1 MNRVFDRTFLQ
12 YQLASLRH
20 NKYKKNVFFP
30 NILLLLAAVFFFD
43 RPIFATGFIALAAG
57 VIAYGHFRFKKEA
70 NASEE
75 KFDLFLEKRFREY
88 DKQMKKKKDT
98 SFIVQR
104 YAIGTEIG
112 KVEVDEAIEKITQAM
127 KEDPQ
132 SKRYIYNFLLSLYI
146 LKYGEDTKK
155 IPGEYIE
162 YLDKVYK
169 TEQNI
174 NILTEAIKNAI
185 WLKDYGKAIK
195 LSEKAENEL
204 KSIKKIRNSAFN
216 AIYRTTIISVPYYK
230 GVAHKNTNNGKKARE
245 SFDNALKHCKADK
258 LKMKILEIK
267 N

>member
-12 YQLASLRH
+12 YQLAALRH

-30 NILLLLAAVFFFD
+30 NILLLLAAVYFYD
-43 RPIFATGFIALAAG
+43 RPIFAAGFVALAAG
-57 VIAYGHFRFKKEA
+57 VIAYGHFRFRKEA

-75 KFDLFLEKRFREY
+75 KFDLFLGKRFNDY

-104 YAIGTEIG
+104 YAIGVEIG
-112 KVEVDEAIEKITQAM
+112 KVGVDEAIEKITEGM

-132 SKRYIYNFLLSLYI
+132 SKRYVYNYLLSLHI
-146 LKYGEDTKK
+146 LKYGDETKK

-162 YLDKVYK
+162 YLDKAYK

-185 WLKDYGKAIK
+185 WLKDYSKAIK
-195 LSEKAENEL
+195 LSEKAETEL
-204 KSIKKIRNSAFN
+204 KNIKKIRNPAFN

-245 SFDNALKHCKADK
+245 SFDLALKNCKADK
-258 LKMKILEIK
+258 LKMKILEMK